1 MRFLPNPFY
10 IEELRSQTGN
20 DKAVYDYV
28 MEQPETQEFIKKT
41 IAYYDYLLKKYEEE
55 GKMQMIIG
63 IGCTGGQ
70 HRSVTL
76 TNYFAEYYSQ
86 FYQVYKWHRDADQLG
101 GRKMI
106 SFSRVVKEEI
116 VFNDFDSLCE
126 KAILCAMVKIIGTL
140 SLNQLGLSLSLRT
153 ENAKIASKL
162 HKILKKLYNP
172 HIEFLVSRKMK
183 LKKNNVYVLK
193 VSKAREIL
201 EDLQLMDGIGF
212 HTVPD
217 KTMLK
222 TDEESRAYLAGVFL
236 ACGSVNN
243 PETSNYHLEM
253 SVNEEEYADFVQGL
267 MNQYQLNAKVIKR
280 RNKYVIYL
288 KSAEK
293 IGDFLRAIGAS
304 QSVMSFEMTRIDR
317 SMANTVNRWN
327 NCDIA
332 NEVKAMSASQAQIED
347 IAYVMDKAGLEV
359 LDDRT
364 QKIAILRLENPE
376 LTLNELA
383 TVYEEQT
390 EKSISKSGLHRSFK
404 KIKEEAEKL
413 KQMENDT
420 HGRH

>member
-1 MRFLPNPFY
+1 M
-10 IEELRSQTGN
+10 
-20 DKAVYDYV
+20 V
-28 MEQPETQEFIKKT
+28 
-41 IAYYDYLLKKYEEE
+41 
-55 GKMQMIIG
+55 
-63 IGCTGGQ
+63 
-70 HRSVTL
+70 
-76 TNYFAEYYSQ
+76 
-86 FYQVYKWHRDADQLG
+86 
-101 GRKMI
+101 

-116 VFNDFDSLCE
+116 VFNDFDLPCE
-126 KAILCAMVKIIGTL
+126 RAILCAMVKIIGTL
-140 SLNQLGLSLSLRT
+140 SLNQTGLSLTLRT

-162 HKILKKLYNP
+162 HKILKKLYHP

-201 EDLQLMDGIGF
+201 EDLRLMEGIGF
-212 HTVPD
+212 HHAPD
-217 KTMLK
+217 LTSLT
-222 TDEESRAYLAGVFL
+222 TDEERRAYLAGVFL

-253 SVNEEEYADFVQGL
+253 SVNEQEYAEFIQSM
-267 MNQYQLNAKVIKR
+267 MNAYQLNAKVIKR

-347 IAYVMDKAGLEV
+347 IAYVMDKAGLEI

-383 TVYEEQT
+383 SVYEAQT
-390 EKSISKSGLHRSFK
+390 EKSISKSGLYRSFK

-413 KQMENDT
+413 KQLENDIN
-420 HGRH
+420 GRH